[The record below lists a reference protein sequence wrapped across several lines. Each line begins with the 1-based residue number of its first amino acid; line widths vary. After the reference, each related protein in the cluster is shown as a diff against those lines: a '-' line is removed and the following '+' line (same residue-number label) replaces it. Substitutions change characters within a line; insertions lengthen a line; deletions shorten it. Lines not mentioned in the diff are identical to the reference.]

1 MNSRWHGLCLALL
14 LAPAAGFAE
23 DGPPARCEPRESFPA
38 FIAHFKQDA
47 EFRQSRIVFPLAVG
61 NGSAFG
67 KPDMVLRSAYVD
79 LESFPLI
86 TPEREAELAGSE
98 GELCETTSARLDSR
112 DFFQSSCD
120 TDVYGHRYHFE
131 RVQGCWALT
140 KVELSGS

>member
-1 MNSRWHGLCLALL
+1 MNGACRWWFLAAL
-14 LAPAAGFAE
+14 LAPAAGLAE
-23 DGPPARCEPRESFPA
+23 EAPSAQCEPRESFPA
-38 FIAHFKQDA
+38 FVVRFKQDA

-67 KPDMVLRSAYVD
+67 KPEMVTRSAYLD
-79 LESFPLI
+79 LESFPLV

-98 GELCETTSARLDSR
+98 GELCESTTARMDSR

-120 TDVYGHRYHFE
+120 TDVYGHRYQFE

-140 KVELSGS
+140 RVDLGGL

>member
-1 MNSRWHGLCLALL
+1 MKIYHRWCCLAVLL
-14 LAPAAGFAE
+14 TPAVVTATEAPSAQ
-23 DGPPARCEPRESFPA
+23 CTPRESFPG
-38 FIAHFKQDA
+38 FVAHFKQDA
-47 EFRQSRIVFPLAVG
+47 EFRVSRIVFPLEVG

-67 KPDMVLRSAYVD
+67 KPEMVSRSAYKD

-86 TPEREAELAGSE
+86 TPEREAELAGGE
-98 GELCETTSARLDSR
+98 GELCESTTARLDSR

-140 KVELSGS
+140 RVELGGS